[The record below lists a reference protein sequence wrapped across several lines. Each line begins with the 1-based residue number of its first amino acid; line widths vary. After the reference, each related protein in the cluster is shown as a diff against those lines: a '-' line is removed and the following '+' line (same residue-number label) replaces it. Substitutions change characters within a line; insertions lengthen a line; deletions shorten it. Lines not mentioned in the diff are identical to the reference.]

1 MVRLESLSEPE
12 RKLLLSLP
20 CLSFDTSPWVTGP
33 PLNQRRVAI
42 ITTAG
47 LHRRDDRPFSFD
59 PGDDYRII
67 PGDVSAADLVMSH
80 ISAAFDRTGFQR
92 DWNVVFPLDR
102 LRELAAEG
110 VIGSLADFHYS
121 VNSARPGELLETPAR
136 EIAGFLK
143 QDGVDAVLLFPV

>member
-1 MVRLESLSEPE
+1 VVRLESLSEPE

-20 CLSFDTSPWVTGP
+20 CLSFDTSPWVSGP

-47 LHRRDDRPFSFD
+47 LHRRDDHPFSFD
-59 PGDDYRII
+59 PGDDYRVI

-110 VIGSLADFHYS
+110 VIGGLADFHYS
-121 VNSARPGELLETPAR
+121 VNSARRAEDFEAPAR
-136 EIAGFLK
+136 EIAGLLK
-143 QDGVDAVLLFPV
+143 QDGVNAAIFFPV